1 MPNIFFK
8 DFNQCGAI
16 VPDESLKQ
24 SAIPAKLIQS
34 YIAAHYQACTDS
46 STLTLHIGQHCEP
59 LSRLMKAFGMQCALY
74 ITAYNPYSQPQ
85 HTETNLAANHQ
96 LLNRLSYHSNH
107 IFEGKSLD
115 SRGEWPAEP
124 SFLAIG
130 IDLVTSRILGRQFS
144 QNAIVW
150 VDKDATPKLILLR

>member
-24 SAIPAKLIQS
+24 SVIPAKLIQS
-34 YIAAHYQACTDS
+34 YIAAHYQACNDS

-59 LSRLMKAFGMQCALY
+59 LSRLMKTFGMQCALY

-150 VDKDATPKLILLR
+150 VDKGATPKLILLR